1 MQPARRVCV
10 YAIPQQTLD
19 MSKTG
24 KEPEG
29 MVFPCRFR
37 IKAMGLDEDDFDA
50 LVVQIVRRHCPDITE
65 GAVSL
70 KSSKNGKYVSVTV
83 DIEAQSREHLDAIYD
98 DLTAHERVLMR
109 L

>member
-1 MQPARRVCV
+1 MTESNNEAQ
-10 YAIPQQTLD
+10 
-19 MSKTG
+19 
-24 KEPEG
+24 G
-29 MVFPCRFR
+29 MVYPCRFR
-37 IKAMGLDEDDFDA
+37 IKAMGLDEDNFDA
-50 LVVQIVRRHCPDITE
+50 LVVEIIRRHCPDIHE

-70 KSSKNGKYVSVTV
+70 KPSKNGKYVSVNV